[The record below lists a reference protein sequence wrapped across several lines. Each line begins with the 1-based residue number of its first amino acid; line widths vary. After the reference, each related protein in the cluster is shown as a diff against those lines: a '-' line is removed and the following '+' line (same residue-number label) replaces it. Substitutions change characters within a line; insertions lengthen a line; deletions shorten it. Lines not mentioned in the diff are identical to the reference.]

1 MLSCVQI
8 FYLLGSDDER
18 EIWLYYFVVF
28 FPQQPGEVNACPF
41 IFFHCLEVGAG
52 WGCYYNSSLGFI
64 LILILV
70 FGGSENQGK
79 EKELQF

>member
-1 MLSCVQI
+1 MMKEKFGYIILW
-8 FYLLGSDDER
+8 F
-18 EIWLYYFVVF
+18 F